1 MRNEF
6 IQLIN
11 QVCAERNLSKEV
23 VMEALEAALV
33 SAYKRNFSTAQEIE
47 AKIDQQTGQIK
58 VFAVTEVAEEV
69 TEPDKQMTLEQAR
82 EIQPDVEVGDTL
94 RTEMASPKDFG
105 RIAAQTA
112 KQVILQRIREAERDA
127 LYQSFVD
134 RVGEMVTATVQTV
147 DQHRVTVNLG
157 KAEGVM
163 PRSER
168 LPGERYRSNARLRVC
183 IIDVGRGSRGPEI
196 IVSRA
201 HRDMLRRLLEMEVPE
216 VFSGAVEIKSI
227 AREAGFR
234 SKVAVTAKQPRL
246 DPVGACVGQRGYRIQ
261 NIVNELNDEKI
272 DIVAWNPDT
281 ATFIANA
288 LSPAKPINV
297 MLNENTDGGRTATVV
312 VPDKQLSLAIGKEGQ
327 NVRLAAKLT
336 GWRIDIK
343 SISEVEE
350 EARAKKERAAAP
362 AEEDILAR
370 AESILLGKEEQAAA
384 EEVVE
389 EVFELPVAEEEV
401 PPEPEAE
408 TLPAEVVEEEA
419 EPAPVAVEAAE
430 AAAEPVAEVAAEV
443 EEPPAEAEAVQV
455 EEEEVVE
462 EAPLPVAEVEAA
474 GGIPDWQEEGEKKD
488 EAPRL
493 TKKQRKKGKAAAS
506 KDELGRDIRRKPRRS
521 GRKRGWEDW
530 DE

>member
-11 QVCAERNLSKEV
+11 QVCAERNLAKEV
-23 VMEALEAALV
+23 VFEALEAAMV
-33 SAYKRNFSTAQEIE
+33 SAYKRNLSTNQEVE
-47 AKIDQQTGQIK
+47 ATIDQQTGQIR
-58 VFAVTEVAEEV
+58 VFVVREVVEEV
-69 TEPDKQMTLEQAR
+69 TDPDKQLTLEQAR
-82 EIQPDVEVGDTL
+82 ELQPDAEVGDVI
-94 RTEMASPKDFG
+94 RTEQPSPKDFG

-127 LYQSFVD
+127 LYQSFAD

-147 DQHRVTVNLG
+147 DQSRVTVNLG
-157 KAEGVM
+157 KAEGIM

-168 LPGERYRSNARLRVC
+168 IPGEYYRPNMRLRVC

-234 SKVAVTAKQPRL
+234 SKVAVAAKQPRL

-261 NIVNELNDEKI
+261 NIVGELNDEKI
-272 DIVAWNPDT
+272 DVVAWSPDT

-288 LSPAKPINV
+288 LSPAKPVDVILDEV
-297 MLNENTDGGRTATVV
+297 AEGGRTATAV

-343 SISEVEE
+343 SVAEMEE
-350 EARAKKERAAAP
+350 EARARKERAAAQ
-362 AEEDILAR
+362 EDILTR
-370 AESILLGKEEQAAA
+370 AESILLGAEAQAA
-384 EEVVE
+384 EDVVE
-389 EVFELPVAEEEV
+389 EVFELPVAAEKVSE
-401 PPEPEAE
+401 EPEAE
-408 TLPAEVVEEEA
+408 PIPVEAEAAEPAPEPIVEEPAVEVEEAPPEEEA
-419 EPAPVAVEAAE
+419 EPAAE
-430 AAAEPVAEVAAEV
+430 EVADEALELKVGDDILDWKAE
-443 EEPPAEAEAVQV
+443 EEPKE
-455 EEEEVVE
+455 
-462 EAPLPVAEVEAA
+462 
-474 GGIPDWQEEGEKKD
+474 
-488 EAPRL
+488 PRL
-493 TKKQRKKGKAAAS
+493 TKKQRKKGKAAAK
-506 KDELGRDIRRKPRRS
+506 KDEMGRDISRRPSRRS
-521 GRKRGWEDW
+521 SRRRDWEDW
-530 DE
+530 EG